1 MDDNPVVKFE
11 SIPLQKQALAL
22 KTEIS
27 NQLLEHFGEP
37 AKVAVNLLA
46 NFVRDVVT
54 VEVLQHVWGEDVGT
68 LEIETPR
75 NWWEMLK
82 RDHAPAWFLRRFP
95 VKVAVQVYHASVL
108 YPQVSFPDWK
118 HSTILVHKYDRSGY
132 MTTEAQDEQ
141 RNTSGA

>member
-1 MDDNPVVKFE
+1 MSNATFDDSPAMLRKY
-11 SIPLQKQALAL
+11 SLML

-27 NQLLEHFGEP
+27 KQLLFEFAEP
-37 AKVAVNLLA
+37 SAISVNMPD
-46 NFVRDVVT
+46 NFMRDVVA
-54 VEVLQHVWGEDVGT
+54 VEVLQHVWGEDAGT

-95 VKVAVQVYHASVL
+95 VKVIVQVYHARVL

-118 HSTILVHKYDRSGY
+118 HSTILVHKHDRSGY
-132 MTTEAQDEQ
+132 MTTEA
-141 RNTSGA
+141 